1 MEWAPVELVGSGVN
15 SSAVAGL
22 CRLRFHA
29 PGTAFELAVPA
40 DVPLADL
47 LPAVLGHAGPELA
60 EAGLDHGG
68 WVLQRLGE
76 EPLDEEQSAEAH
88 LLHDGD
94 ALYLRPRREAL
105 PPVHFDDLVDGVAT
119 GMNERG
125 DSWRPALTHR
135 LALAVTMLALAGG
148 WLLLAV
154 PGASG
159 PREAVAAATAV
170 LLLLGATSAARAMA
184 DPAAGTALGAAA
196 VPFLTLAALLLPSG
210 PTGEVLLGARVLA
223 AASGAAGAS
232 VLALAAV
239 GGSAP
244 LFLGLVLVA
253 LLGMV
258 GGGLVL
264 AGMSLDQL
272 MAVIAVVAVL
282 VGSFVPS
289 ISFRLSGLRL
299 PMLPRNAEELQEN
312 IEPFPAPAVLSRSLI
327 ADDYLMALY
336 TAIGAVCAVS
346 LTLLAFTRGWAG
358 PAQAGAL
365 SLLLLLHGRAIGS
378 IRQRLSVLL
387 PGVYGVVVL
396 GVKLAMSQPASGRL
410 MLLGGLL
417 AVAAAL
423 LVVAWTVPGR
433 RLLPYWGRL
442 ADVLHTLS
450 AVALLPLALLACGV
464 YHTLRAMNG

>member
-1 MEWAPVELVGSGVN
+1 VN

-29 PGTAFELAVPA
+29 PGTAFALAVPA

-60 EAGLDHGG
+60 EAGLEHGG

-76 EPLDEEQSAEAH
+76 EPLDEEQSAEA
-88 LLHDGD
+88 LQLHDGD

-125 DSWRPALTHR
+125 DSWRPELTHR
-135 LALAVTMLALAGG
+135 MALALTMVALAGG
-148 WLLLAV
+148 WVLLAL
-154 PGASG
+154 PGAAG
-159 PREAVAAATAV
+159 LREAVGAGTAL
-170 LLLLGATSAARAMA
+170 LLLLGAASASRAMA
-184 DPAAGTALGAAA
+184 DPRAGTALGAAA
-196 VPFLTLAALLLPSG
+196 VPFLALAALLLPHG
-210 PTGEVLLGARVLA
+210 PTGDELLGARVLA
-223 AASGAAGAS
+223 AASAAAGAA

-239 GGSAP
+239 GGAAP
-244 LFLGLVLVA
+244 LFLGVVLVA
-253 LLGMV
+253 VLGV
-258 GGGLVL
+258 VAGALVL
-264 AGMSLDQL
+264 AGMTLDQL
-272 MAVIAVVAVL
+272 MAVITVVAVL

-289 ISFRLSGLRL
+289 LAFRLSGLRL
-299 PMLPRNAEELQEN
+299 PMLPRNAGELQEN
-312 IEPFPAPAVLSRSLI
+312 IEPFPAQSVLSRSLI

-336 TAIGAVCAVS
+336 TAIGAVCAVG
-346 LTLLAFTRGWAG
+346 LTLLAFTKGWAG
-358 PAQAGAL
+358 PAQGGAL
-365 SLLLLLHGRAIGS
+365 SLLLLLHSRAIGS

-387 PGVYGVVVL
+387 PGVYGALVL
-396 GVKLAMSQPASGRL
+396 GGRLAASQPAGGRL
-410 MLLGGLL
+410 LLLGGLL
-417 AVAAAL
+417 ALGAAL

>member
-1 MEWAPVELVGSGVN
+1 MN

-47 LPAVLGHAGPELA
+47 LPAVLGHAGPDLA
-60 EAGLDHGG
+60 ETGLEHGG

-76 EPLDEEQSAEAH
+76 EPLDEEQSAEA
-88 LLHDGD
+88 LKLHDGD
-94 ALYLRPRREAL
+94 ALYLRPRRESL

-135 LALAVTMLALAGG
+135 MALALTMLALAGG
-148 WLLLAV
+148 WVLLAL
-154 PGASG
+154 PGAAV
-159 PREAVAAATAV
+159 PREAVAAATAL

-184 DPAAGTALGAAA
+184 DPGAGTALGAAA

-210 PTGEVLLGARVLA
+210 PTGDVLLGARVLA

-244 LFLGLVLVA
+244 FFLGLVLLAVFGVLA
-253 LLGMV
+253 GA
-258 GGGLVL
+258 LVL
-264 AGMSLDQL
+264 AGMALDQL
-272 MAVIAVVAVL
+272 MAVIAVAAVL
-282 VGSFVPS
+282 IGSFVPS
-289 ISFRLSGLRL
+289 LAFRLSGLRL
-299 PMLPRNAEELQEN
+299 PMLPRNADELQEN
-312 IEPFPAPAVLSRSLI
+312 IEPFPAPAVLRRSLV

-336 TAIGAVCAVS
+336 TAISAVCVVS
-346 LTLLAFTRGWAG
+346 LSLLTFTRGWAG

-387 PGVYGVVVL
+387 PGVYGASL
-396 GVKLAMSQPASGRL
+396 LIAKLAVQQSAGGRL
-410 MLLGGLL
+410 LLLGGLL
-417 AVAAAL
+417 ALGAAL